1 MYETPSSGQS
11 SLPTFGRNMST
22 DNNRVANSMY
32 QMASTT
38 SRSGSMTGSR
48 EISPITDDFHLRTE
62 AVTKRLKELI
72 LAMQDENRKDGF
84 VACAEK
90 VRSAVLELTGM
101 FPPVNRLKNFY
112 KCNFSHRIFP
122 FSNIQMK
129 P

>member
-1 MYETPSSGQS
+1 
-11 SLPTFGRNMST
+11 MST

-32 QMASTT
+32 QMAST

-48 EISPITDDFHLRTE
+48 EISPITDDFHVRTE

-84 VACAEK
+84 VGCAEK

-101 FPPVNRLKNFY
+101 FPPVSFKIYLKYCF
-112 KCNFSHRIFP
+112 FFL
-122 FSNIQMK
+122 
-129 P
+129 

>member
-1 MYETPSSGQS
+1 MYETPTFGSGQS

-32 QMASTT
+32 QMAST

-48 EISPITDDFHLRTE
+48 EISPITDDFHVRTE

-84 VACAEK
+84 VSCAEK

-101 FPPVNRLKNFY
+101 FPPVRTKKN
-112 KCNFSHRIFP
+112 
-122 FSNIQMK
+122 
-129 P
+129 